1 MAEKRRQTQTGG
13 RAATSG
19 VIRGGVALSVGD
31 PGSELPDGWSW
42 TALHEVARL
51 ETGHTPSRKQPAYWD
66 GDIPWIGIRD
76 ATANHGRRIT
86 DTSQHV
92 TQAGIDNSSARV
104 LPADT
109 VCLSRTASVGYVV
122 EMGVPM
128 ATSQDFVNWV
138 CGPQLN
144 HRYLKYVLLAEHE
157 HLHRFASGT
166 THQTIY
172 FPEVKAFHVA
182 LPALEEQQR
191 IAGLLGALDDKI
203 NLNQRTV
210 VHSRELFLAEFA
222 SWLTRTEVG
231 NTAPLAE
238 LAELTKGVSYRRSDL
253 DEKSPVAMV
262 TLKSVGRGGVYR
274 PDGLKPY
281 AGKYKSAQ
289 VLSEGDLAVAQTDVT
304 QAADLIGRV
313 IEVGPTDAYETLV
326 ASLDLIVVRPSG
338 PHITREFLLGS
349 LLQPAFRHQC
359 LARANGTTVLHLA
372 KDALPTYQLPVPG
385 AEEIAEFTSTGRPL
399 LEMARRAARESNT
412 LVELR
417 DGLLPKLLSGELRVR
432 EAEEAVEGVA

>member
-1 MAEKRRQTQTGG
+1 MAERRRQTRTGG

-19 VIRGGVALSVGD
+19 VICGGVALSVGN
-31 PGSELPDGWSW
+31 PGTDLPDGWSW

-76 ATANHGRRIT
+76 ATANHGRRIV
-86 DTSQHV
+86 DTTQHV

-104 LPADT
+104 LPMDT
-109 VCLSRTASVGYVV
+109 ICLSRTASVGYVV

-138 CGPQLN
+138 CGPKLD
-144 HRYLKYVLLAEHE
+144 HRYLKYVLLAEHN

-182 LPALEEQQR
+182 LPALEEQRR

-203 NLNQRTV
+203 DLNQRMTTHV
-210 VHSRELFLAEFA
+210 RELFEAEFSSWISHEMPA
-222 SWLTRTEVG
+222 STEDLG
-231 NTAPLAE
+231 K
-238 LAELTKGVSYRRSDL
+238 LAELTKGVSYRRADL
-253 DEKSPVAMV
+253 DESSTTAMV

-274 PDGLKPY
+274 RDGLKPY
-281 AGKYKSAQ
+281 AGKYKSTQ
-289 VLSEGDLAVAQTDVT
+289 VLLEGDLAVAQTDVT

-313 IEVGPTDAYETLV
+313 IEVGPTDEFDTLV
-326 ASLDLIVVRPSG
+326 ASLDLIAVRPTAPG
-338 PHITREFLLGS
+338 VTKEFLLGS
-349 LLQPAFRHQC
+349 LLQPSFRHHC

-372 KDALPTYQLPVPG
+372 KDALPTYQVPLPDG
-385 AEEIAEFTSTGRPL
+385 DSIGGFSDRAAPL
-399 LEMARRAARESNT
+399 LALGRTAARENVT
-412 LVELR
+412 LTELR
-417 DGLLPKLLSGELRVR
+417 DALLPKLLSGELRVL
-432 EAEEAVEGVA
+432 EAEAVVEGVA